1 MGAHRA
7 TFSRFTR
14 ALVSSPELRR
24 QSTSVK
30 QPLRYPSVR
39 PTACL
44 RVAAKPSRPAL
55 RSAKASG
62 CPAAAVA
69 ASATGGA
76 PLRASPQGEAWAG
89 RIPASAQE
97 SLATLYRSTSPLR
110 FTSTAFSACATGSAP
125 EPFVD
130 STKASPGGEVARE
143 ARRRGVPVRLPQAL
157 WPCGRLI
164 AAPTVGTGVWWMC
177 RGRCPHRPEPAADGS
192 VRRKHSGGAGWF
204 ASGGELFTAEKF
216 PKCAGGCGTAETPL
230 RQACGLPP
238 PLKGRLGPI
247 RLQGVSQRPHGLPR
261 NKARHC
267 TRQFLQPLS
276 QARVFR
282 KHAVGADAH
291 IGPNPPQAGL
301 IAAPTVPLRQA
312 YGLPP
317 PLKPSGR

>member
-1 MGAHRA
+1 MTTLIPSFSA
-7 TFSRFTR
+7 TTDRLIPSVNTSSQAFTLNSLLYLRFILNTPLFSYYIFTVRRVHFYCTTFQLFTFHASLFTR
-14 ALVSSPELRR
+14 PLVSSPELRR

-89 RIPASAQE
+89 RIPVSAQE

-125 EPFVD
+125 EPFAD

-164 AAPTVGTGVWWMC
+164 AAPTAGTGVWWMC
-177 RGRCPHRPEPAADGS
+177 RGRCLHRPEPAADGS

-204 ASGGELFTAEKF
+204 ASGGALFTAA
-216 PKCAGGCGTAETPL
+216 KCRKRAEGCGTAETPL

-247 RLQGVSQRPHGLPR
+247 RLQGFPQRPHGLPR
-261 NKARHC
+261 N
-267 TRQFLQPLS
+267 
-276 QARVFR
+276 
-282 KHAVGADAH
+282 VG
-291 IGPNPPQAGL
+291 
-301 IAAPTVPLRQA
+301 
-312 YGLPP
+312 
-317 PLKPSGR
+317 